1 MELYEEVISA
11 FGGYNAAKKI
21 SESDNIGMILN
32 VVALRERLLEYR
44 RAHNIFE
51 IGDKVIYNFTSLIGE
66 FSSYS
71 KQSYRHCFVN
81 FEEDNGLILI
91 KNIRHATP
99 EEMAAGHRI
108 DHSEQHL
115 EKVEQSGNS
124 EELGNLQ

>member
-1 MELYEEVISA
+1 MELYEEVISS

-71 KQSYRHCFVN
+71 KQSDRHCFVN
-81 FEEDNGLILI
+81 FEEDHALILI

-99 EEMAAGHRI
+99 EEIAAGR
-108 DHSEQHL
+108 SL
-115 EKVEQSGNS
+115 ESCQ
-124 EELGNLQ
+124 